1 MILTDRDKKLLLDL
15 TSYALLTT
23 KVIQA
28 RYFQNVAVTTVLRR
42 LRRLEDH
49 GYIQRI
55 HGLENAQLA
64 WGLTN
69 LGAEQFPEKISKIHF
84 SRSTL
89 DHDLKLMALRLK
101 LEAQGISKS
110 WRPEHE
116 IRALVAKKNNQ
127 KGLSDRIIPDALMG
141 IETQGFKESV
151 AIELELSPKNQSRY
165 RNIFGQYQ
173 YKSSLWGL
181 WYVVGSNSIG
191 RQLEKAAKD
200 SGFYTKRPIFLWSNI
215 NDVLSDPAN
224 AALKTRDRK
233 YLLKDLWE
241 INPAHTPAQGMS
253 RENEKINAEE
263 NGLSTGNEEKTLAP
277 TG

>member
-23 KVIQA
+23 KVIQD
-28 RYFQNVAVTTVLRR
+28 RYFQNVAITTVLRR
-42 LRRLEDH
+42 LRRLEDD

-64 WGLTN
+64 WGLAK
-69 LGAEQFPEKISKIHF
+69 LGAEEYQDKISKIHF

-101 LEAQGISKS
+101 LEDHGVSKS

-141 IETQGFKESV
+141 VENNEFKESV

-165 RNIFGQYQ
+165 RNIFGEYQ
-173 YKSSLWGL
+173 QKSSLWGL
-181 WYVVGSNSIG
+181 WYVVGNMSIG

-200 SGFYTKRPIFLWSNI
+200 ADFYGRKPFFLWSNL
-215 NDVLSDPAN
+215 NEVLLDPAN
-224 AALKTRDRK
+224 AVLKMRDRK
-233 YLLKDLWE
+233 YLLKELWE
-241 INPAHTPAQGMS
+241 INPAHTPAQDMS
-253 RENEKINAEE
+253 RENEKIIAEE
-263 NGLSTGNEEKTLAP
+263 NELSAGNEEKTLAP